1 MWKPGLG
8 EVGERSLKQGALL
21 SYSVVSDSLQPR
33 GLQSARLLCPWDS
46 PGKNTGVGCHALL
59 QGIFPIQGSN
69 PDLPHCRQISLLVE
83 LPGKPKNTGVLPF
96 PSPGDLPHP
105 VIKLGSPALQ
115 MDFFFFFSFHFL
127 QMDSLPAE
135 LPGKPLDSDQICS
148 QLNWTVHTA
157 LPPACC
163 CSQETGQ
170 DEMPKF
176 TLPPLWVA

>member
-1 MWKPGLG
+1 MWKPGLA

-69 PDLPHCRQISLLVE
+69 PDLPHCRQISLPVE

-105 VIKLGSPALQ
+105 VSKLGSPALQ
-115 MDFFFFFSFHFL
+115 MDFFFFLFVSFFA
-127 QMDSLPAE
+127 D
-135 LPGKPLDSDQICS
+135 GF
-148 QLNWTVHTA
+148 
-157 LPPACC
+157 
-163 CSQETGQ
+163 
-170 DEMPKF
+170 F
-176 TLPPLWVA
+176 TS